1 MEPANITSDGTL
13 AIDMYTVATPSR
25 PRAAEGWRSAG
36 SSGPGAADG
45 AAARVGVP
53 IVAVPLRPGKQWEPE
68 GWKQAAWKTERC
80 SGTDRSKGG

>member
-1 MEPANITSDGTL
+1 MLMLIYCKQDKSHRRSPGMEPANITSDGTL

-53 IVAVPLRPGKQWEPE
+53 IVAVPLRPGKQ
-68 GWKQAAWKTERC
+68 
-80 SGTDRSKGG
+80 